1 MICQPPAPFSSSRT
15 PVRTS
20 RAMAQV
26 YSPTPHRIALCALAR
41 HLNYHPE
48 DEDVELEGRAR
59 RDATAP
65 GFSARAIVTR
75 SRAC

>member
-1 MICQPPAPFSSSRT
+1 
-15 PVRTS
+15 
-20 RAMAQV
+20 MAQV

-59 RDATAP
+59 RDDGTRVLRARDRHALSRLLMEEATSTCA
-65 GFSARAIVTR
+65 SSV
-75 SRAC
+75 